1 MNKIIFILASAIMLN
16 SCNGTQ
22 PKQGPSKLS
31 ATEFSDKIN
40 TVKHA
45 VVVDVRTPEEFQKG
59 HLQNALNIDWNGS
72 EFEQQLATLDKDQPI
87 FVYCLS
93 GGRSGKALAKMH
105 EAGFTNVVE
114 MPGGM
119 MEWRAN
125 DLPEVKIELTG
136 EGMDLRQYEA
146 LLRSDKLVLVDFYA
160 DWCAP
165 CKKMKPYLEKI
176 AIDMADTV
184 TLVRID
190 ADANPVLCKTL
201 DVVGLPVLKLYKN
214 KELVWENKGYIGE
227 APVRERIKKHSIEL

>member
-1 MNKIIFILASAIMLN
+1 MNKIIYTLLVAILLN
-16 SCNGTQ
+16 GCSNAQ
-22 PKQGPSKLS
+22 SKLS
-31 ATEFSDKIN
+31 AIEFSEKIS
-40 TVKHA
+40 TVKNA

-59 HLQNALNIDWNGS
+59 HVQNALNINWNGS
-72 EFEQQLATLDKDQPI
+72 EFEKQLAALDKNEPI

-93 GGRSGKALAKMH
+93 GGRSSKAVAKMR
-105 EAGFTNVVE
+105 ESGFSNVVE

-125 DLPEVKIELTG
+125 DLPEIKAGAVG
-136 EGMDLRQYEA
+136 EGMGLEQYEA

-176 AIDMADTV
+176 SVDMADTV

-190 ADANPVLCKTL
+190 ADANAALCKTL
-201 DVVGLPVLKLYKN
+201 NVAGLPVLKLYRN
-214 KELVWENKGYIGE
+214 NELAWENIGYIGE
-227 APVRERIKKHSIEL
+227 TAVREQIKKHE